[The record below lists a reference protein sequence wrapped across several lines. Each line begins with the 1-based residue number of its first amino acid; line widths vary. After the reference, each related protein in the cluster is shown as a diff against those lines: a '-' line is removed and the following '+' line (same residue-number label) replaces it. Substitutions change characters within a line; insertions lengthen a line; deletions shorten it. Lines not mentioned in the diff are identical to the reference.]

1 MYTLIK
7 HENRTRGWIPIIVAT
22 IFLGPLTHDG
32 ELIEKN
38 SEIQKISDYF
48 IIENFIL
55 LFCLFG
61 ILNGIKIFIKP
72 YHFMSCNYK
81 GINIGKN
88 KQFFTWEQIAD
99 ISKGQIQ
106 TGGKINDPKYSPAI
120 VIKLTNDLFEHGMF
134 MHEHAKY
141 ISENTFTFKDDNPE
155 ETIDNILKF
164 WTNDNKSS
172 IQNEMDPEIK
182 QLVESG
188 DTLNALKLCKEKLN
202 LSLKESHDYI
212 KKST

>member
-1 MYTLIK
+1 
-7 HENRTRGWIPIIVAT
+7 
-22 IFLGPLTHDG
+22 
-32 ELIEKN
+32 
-38 SEIQKISDYF
+38 
-48 IIENFIL
+48 
-55 LFCLFG
+55 
-61 ILNGIKIFIKP
+61 
-72 YHFMSCNYK
+72 
-81 GINIGKN
+81 
-88 KQFFTWEQIAD
+88 
-99 ISKGQIQ
+99 
-106 TGGKINDPKYSPAI
+106 
-120 VIKLTNDLFEHGMF
+120 

-164 WTNDNKSS
+164 WTSDHKSS